1 MTGVAT
7 GAASIFAWAAALRAC
22 KLAAGAGVSEA
33 VKSKADESTSLD
45 GFFYASSISL
55 SALAFNDP
63 WRAVAV
69 YVPSVRISFV

>member
-1 MTGVAT
+1 
-7 GAASIFAWAAALRAC
+7 
-22 KLAAGAGVSEA
+22 LAAGAGVSEA